1 MKPHASA
8 MSLPGLRVPAKNCGC
23 RTLSQTLWAR
33 IDPLRKDTRGLS
45 TKTSKRY
52 CPRTVLT
59 HDIGLKEPTKHS
71 ARCASY
77 SSYRRVLVKKSHI
90 KNYFRIKGCRSTYV
104 WMSAQRMRTFQ
115 IHHDSVLEYGWPLSS
130 TIRAPSTRIRYSAA
144 SPHVT
149 GLSNIQ
155 LLHDKINT
163 HDALRQVI
171 LLMLFNSHNL
181 RPEQQFAAAATHR
194 FYPTARVWFDWFCC
208 KKIVNS
214 MCLY

>member
-115 IHHDSVLEYGWPLSS
+115 IHHDSVLEYGCTTIVYHTSALTANTMLGGKSS
-130 TIRAPSTRIRYSAA
+130 CHSAKQYSVVTR
-144 SPHVT
+144 
-149 GLSNIQ
+149 
-155 LLHDKINT
+155 
-163 HDALRQVI
+163 
-171 LLMLFNSHNL
+171 
-181 RPEQQFAAAATHR
+181 
-194 FYPTARVWFDWFCC
+194 
-208 KKIVNS
+208 
-214 MCLY
+214 